1 MTDSSTN
8 FYTWANGETLTAS
21 LDGETVFYCHDANKN
36 VTDLVDDSG
45 DSVAHY
51 EYSPFG
57 VITTDPIGSL
67 STDNPFRFSN
77 EYFDYTT
84 GFVEYKYRKYNP
96 YLGKFLSRDPIDV
109 QGGLNLYA
117 ICANDC
123 VNSKDYTGLFSI
135 KKGPVTLGTCGDWGT
150 YADFNDLPGAG
161 WLIQHVK
168 KTYKYTRKCNA
179 AYNYDSRTKKLT
191 AKCECCKDCENAKEV
206 VIDDFY
212 EAFPFFSKSEFQT
225 WDIRDTTSGMEENA
239 ECTNGSMMNKK
250 TIVWFGLLPL
260 DGKCPKGF
268 RKRSGKDDPSG
279 ASMCTRFD
287 APDGWDVKKSEASK
301 TYGYTATWNCAD
313 NPSEKTK
320 VEEF

>member
-1 MTDSSTN
+1 M
-8 FYTWANGETLTAS
+8 
-21 LDGETVFYCHDANKN
+21 
-36 VTDLVDDSG
+36 
-45 DSVAHY
+45 
-51 EYSPFG
+51 
-57 VITTDPIGSL
+57 I
-67 STDNPFRFSN
+67 
-77 EYFDYTT
+77 
-84 GFVEYKYRKYNP
+84 
-96 YLGKFLSRDPIDV
+96 
-109 QGGLNLYA
+109 
-117 ICANDC
+117 
-123 VNSKDYTGLFSI
+123 
-135 KKGPVTLGTCGDWGT
+135 
-150 YADFNDLPGAG
+150 
-161 WLIQHVK
+161 
-168 KTYKYTRKCNA
+168 
-179 AYNYDSRTKKLT
+179 
-191 AKCECCKDCENAKEV
+191 
-206 VIDDFY
+206 FY